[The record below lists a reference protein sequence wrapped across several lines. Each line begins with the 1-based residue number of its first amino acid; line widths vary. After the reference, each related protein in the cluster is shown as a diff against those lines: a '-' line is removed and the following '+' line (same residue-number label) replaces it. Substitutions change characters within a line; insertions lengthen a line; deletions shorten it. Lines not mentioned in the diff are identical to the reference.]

1 MTTMTAIPAL
11 QLGSRLRLNDDQ
23 RAQLRTAYQAASIV
37 DQRPIPG
44 KGISVETAHNTP
56 SLNAQLG
63 MDKMTFSSL
72 IASRDSLAIP
82 LLLRFQEV
90 LGVTL
95 VTEADLKESFKS
107 YILHLKAN
115 HGLN

>member
-1 MTTMTAIPAL
+1 MTTMTPIPAL

-23 RAQLRTAYQAASIV
+23 RALLRTAYQAASIV

-44 KGISVETAHNTP
+44 KGISVETARHTP

-107 YILHLKAN
+107 YIQHLKTN
-115 HGLN
+115 HGLK